1 MPRKITYQGLRLLF
15 PNISNITKIPYTLIS
30 SQLYYIHSLRAKSL
44 LFYRSIVSSTFLPFQ
59 SVSQFYL
66 RSGQLHKPLQVIT
79 LSRIAAD
86 KTRDIRSDT
95 VSVHNSINAD
105 LQITSMHLTDYVYT
119 ELVVWLL
126 ALNDTVLLHA
136 SSSFMQSLHHFSGL
150 PIFLCPSKCIHEMAL
165 LIINLGFCALLI
177 QNRLYININ
186 TYRCVRRKLAFQVSY
201 NYKRTTNLIFVF
213 AATYNLIRCIAIS
226 SDAAEDVIV
235 LFQKGYQ

>member
-1 MPRKITYQGLRLLF
+1 M
-15 PNISNITKIPYTLIS
+15 LIS
-30 SQLYYIHSLRAKSL
+30 SQLYLLRAKSL
-44 LFYRSIVSSTFLPFQ
+44 LFNRSIVSSTFLPFQ

-66 RSGQLHKPLQVIT
+66 RSGQLHNKLSLQVIT